1 MARLLVQLKL
11 RLLVNAL
18 RSSNRAKASFMIS
31 TAFAVL
37 TALGMF
43 ALLASLHG
51 QANAVVLTSVLFT
64 VFAFGWLILPLLA
77 FGLDSTLDPA
87 TMALYPLRTR
97 PLATGLLAAS
107 ATGAWPAANVI
118 GLLGV
123 LIGLARGLGVLV
135 ALVAVLLQVLFFI
148 TLARFVTTSMAGL
161 LRSRRGKDLA
171 VFLFI
176 PIIAGYEFFTQV
188 VPRLAA
194 SGQLATGSFTGADAW
209 LRWLPPGLAAHAIQD
224 ASDGHPGAAVL
235 RLALL
240 AAVIVVLG
248 WLWIR
253 SLSRALVSPDSSTRS
268 SQVRAA
274 ALPFARYGLRG
285 AVAARFWIYQR
296 REPLSLLYW
305 GMTAVIT
312 AAASAGGILGPQR
325 HPAVTFLSAVLG
337 AAFIGLFHA
346 NMVGSTGPSF
356 VMEATALTDRNALRA
371 YLSGQNIVLAV
382 IGIPLLIALTF
393 GLGAAAGVP
402 AFGFET
408 MPVALAALGAAL
420 ALSNIITVTG
430 AYPMAKRIGTP
441 IYTAAPGY
449 GSSRVAAT
457 IGTLFGIPVL
467 VTPVIV
473 AAVMSAGA
481 PLAIRA
487 PLLTVGA
494 AAYGFALAWAGVR
507 IAATTGASKMPELCQ
522 VALASK
528 V

>member
-51 QANAVVLTSVLFT
+51 QSDAVVLTSVLFT

-97 PLATGLLAAS
+97 QLATGLLAAS

-123 LIGLARGLGVLV
+123 VIGLARGVLGVLV
-135 ALVAVLLQVLFFI
+135 ALVAVLLQVLFCI

-194 SGQLATGSFTGADAW
+194 SGKLTTGSFTGSDAW

-224 ASDGHPGAAVL
+224 ASDGHPGTALL

-240 AAVIVVLG
+240 AGVIVVLG
-248 WLWIR
+248 WLWVR
-253 SLSRALVSPDSSTRS
+253 SLNRALVSPDSSTRS
-268 SQVRAA
+268 SRVRAA
-274 ALPFARYGLRG
+274 ALPFARSGLRG

-312 AAASAGGILGPQR
+312 AAAS
-325 HPAVTFLSAVLG
+325 
-337 AAFIGLFHA
+337 
-346 NMVGSTGPSF
+346 
-356 VMEATALTDRNALRA
+356 LTDRNALRA

-382 IGIPLLIALTF
+382 IGVPLLTALTF
-393 GLGAAAGVP
+393 GLGAATGSP
-402 AFGFET
+402 ALGFET

-420 ALSNIITVTG
+420 ALSNIITVNG
-430 AYPMAKRIGTP
+430 AYPMAKRVGTP

-457 IGTLFGIPVL
+457 IGTLFGIPAL
-467 VTPVIV
+467 VAPVIV
-473 AAVMSAGA
+473 AAVLTAGA

-487 PLLTVGA
+487 PVLTVSA
-494 AAYGFALAWAGVR
+494 AGYGLALAWAGVR
-507 IAATTGASKMPELCQ
+507 IAATTGEAKMPELCQ